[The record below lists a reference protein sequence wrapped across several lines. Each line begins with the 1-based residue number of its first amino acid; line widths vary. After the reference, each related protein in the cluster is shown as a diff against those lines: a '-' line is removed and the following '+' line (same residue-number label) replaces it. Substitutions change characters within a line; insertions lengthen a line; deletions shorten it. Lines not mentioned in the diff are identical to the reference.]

1 VLSGCSLDVSGA
13 DAGSVPPLDDASP
26 VSAST
31 QRVVSSSL
39 GMPSPTPTA
48 APSAAAGAPMSA
60 PASMSAP
67 AAAPRRNAAPNRADT
82 PAVPQQPAARAAT
95 PVYPAQ
101 DPQPITVA
109 GVSTSWRVGSTY
121 RGVFADP
128 DVAYDGGRWFAYATN
143 TSGLLLP
150 TLSSTDLS
158 HWSPIRGGG
167 GTYDA
172 LTAPGAWTTSKSG
185 GAGLWAPSV
194 APMGGGWT
202 LAYAAQQSTLRGE
215 RHNCIGLARAAS
227 PTGPFRA
234 LPTPLECARASPQGA
249 IDPDLYVD
257 RLGRNWMLWKFSGVP
272 HGQPSTI
279 YVRQLSADGTGWAP
293 GSQALPLA
301 ANDYGDGFEGDTIEN
316 PSMITFRGVTYLF
329 YSVNN
334 YRSAAYATGY
344 AVCGGPTGPCQ
355 KVGPLLT
362 TAGSG
367 TLGPGGA
374 SAFVVGGSLH
384 LAYHAWD
391 RGRVGSLRRLHV
403 ASLLQRDDATLSVAH
418 AG

>member
-1 VLSGCSLDVSGA
+1 
-13 DAGSVPPLDDASP
+13 
-26 VSAST
+26 
-31 QRVVSSSL
+31 
-39 GMPSPTPTA
+39 
-48 APSAAAGAPMSA
+48 MSA
-60 PASMSAP
+60 AP
-67 AAAPRRNAAPNRADT
+67 AAGPRTTAPTAPAA
-82 PAVPQQPAARAAT
+82 PQQPAARAAT
-95 PVYPAQ
+95 PVFPAQ
-101 DPQPITVA
+101 DPRP
-109 GVSTSWRVGSTY
+109 VSVDGSSTTWRVGSTY

-128 DVAYDGGRWFAYATN
+128 DVAFAGGRWYAYATN

-158 HWSPIRGGG
+158 HWSPIHSSGGAK
-167 GTYDA
+167 YDA
-172 LTAPGAWTTSKSG
+172 LAAPGAWTTSKSG

-234 LPTPLECARASPQGA
+234 LAAPLECAPASPQGA

-257 RLGRNWMLWKFSGVP
+257 KLGRNWMLWKFSGVP
-272 HGQPSTI
+272 SGQPSTI

-293 GSQALPLA
+293 GSQAVPLV

-316 PSMITFRGVTYLF
+316 PSMTTFRGVTYLF
-329 YSVNN
+329 YSVNS

-362 TAGSG
+362 TARSG

-391 RGRVGSLRRLHV
+391 PGRVGSLRRLHV
-403 ASLLQRDDATLSVAH
+403 ASLMQLDDATLTVAH